1 MCLHGAPDLIEA
13 CTEDAVSTT
22 SLNLFHTSRSCSST
36 LRTSKAWVLGGGI
49 YSNWLHKSVAHVSLL
64 IDPTCRTGQPMSLKI
79 SKISQSQS
87 SEGRT
92 IQISILAVRI
102 QIFQIVLHALFL
114 NSPIKMVEIWAMMRC
129 VEMSWN
135 VMKCHNVI
143 NVLETCSFGPLFCP
157 RQTPEVITQTKR
169 HWEVSRAGH
178 WYSFSDAMG
187 PTAFVEI
194 WFCKSLLH
202 LRFDDPVFLD
212 HPFFAQNLRRP
223 VFSNHYVAFPKE
235 VQPGHSFRARRIGKH
250 HL

>member
-1 MCLHGAPDLIEA
+1 MCSDFSDRF
-13 CTEDAVSTT
+13 T
-22 SLNLFHTSRSCSST
+22 
-36 LRTSKAWVLGGGI
+36 RTVFEFTDQNGRDMS
-49 YSNWLHKSVAHVSLL
+49 Y
-64 IDPTCRTGQPMSLKI
+64 DEMCRNVMK
-79 SKISQSQS
+79 
-87 SEGRT
+87 
-92 IQISILAVRI
+92 
-102 QIFQIVLHALFL
+102 
-114 NSPIKMVEIWAMMRC
+114 C

-143 NVLETCSFGPLFCP
+143 NVLETCSLGPLFCP